1 MDEKITVDEL
11 TEFLNHFGGD
21 YVIKILSEETISGV
35 DELGQKRTGGAMF
48 IDGKILV
55 VEKDWEREVE

>member
-11 TEFLNHFGGD
+11 TEFLNQFRGD
-21 YVIKILSEETISGV
+21 YVVKIIDEKTISSV
-35 DELGQKRTGGAMF
+35 DELGRKRTGGAMF

-55 VEKDWEREVE
+55 VERENPNGR

>member
-11 TEFLNHFGGD
+11 TEFLNQFGGD
-21 YVIKILSEETISGV
+21 YVVKIIDEKTISSV
-35 DELGQKRTGGAMF
+35 DELGRKRTGGAMF

-55 VEKDWEREVE
+55 VELENQNGY